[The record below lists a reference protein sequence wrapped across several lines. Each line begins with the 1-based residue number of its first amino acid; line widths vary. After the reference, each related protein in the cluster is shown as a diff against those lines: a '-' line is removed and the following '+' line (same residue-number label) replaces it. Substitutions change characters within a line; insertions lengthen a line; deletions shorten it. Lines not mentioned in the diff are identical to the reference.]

1 MKHVLLAIA
10 LLAPTL
16 AAAYPNP
23 NVNAA
28 LSAGDLVNSVLTQP
42 LPAPMIV
49 ADTTLLQPAD
59 G

>member
-16 AAAYPNP
+16 ATAYPNP
-23 NVNAA
+23 NINAA

-49 ADTTLLQPAD
+49 ADTTLLPTAD